1 MCSLYSST
9 SDRAEGGSRDTFSC
23 AVPRFDGN
31 FLCISA
37 AFFQDCISEQDL
49 DEMNI
54 EIIRNT
60 LYKVKHI
67 LVMIDKVNVLT
78 KQQQEMEL
86 SKFSEVWKVVA
97 EMIFIRTFESG
108 LQILFCSCLTA

>member
-1 MCSLYSST
+1 
-9 SDRAEGGSRDTFSC
+9 
-23 AVPRFDGN
+23 
-31 FLCISA
+31 
-37 AFFQDCISEQDL
+37 
-49 DEMNI
+49 MNI

-67 LVMIDKVNVLT
+67 LVVNKVNMLT

-108 LQILFCSCLTA
+108 LQILFCSCLTS